1 MPSNLQTN
9 QSNSTELRPMGFT
22 APLSSRQSLSPQEVI
37 AQNAIDA
44 VGLQKYQFISDN
56 PKFYMCIGVQ
66 KYARINAMQVAKG
79 NSLAQ
84 IILPMPMQLG
94 DTQAVEYTPTDLG
107 VSAAITVGTLS
118 SGYNALMGRDTSMG
132 GQEAYASNLGM
143 AAGGVA
149 ALALQAAG
157 NIADVMSGQSLTGQ
171 VSAITGLSINN
182 FQVLLLRGPT
192 YKRHELTWKLSPKN
206 LRESKNLKN
215 MVADINNWMAP
226 GIELGG
232 VLFSFPAVFNIEFSH
247 PQFLYRFKPS
257 VCTSCSVNYY
267 GSGTPAF
274 HKNGEPESIILRMS
288 FWELEY
294 WLAGQHARNDFYTA
308 GTLTPNMTNFT
319 AAEIFRT
326 SASLTPR
333 EQRERIDELGI

>member
-94 DTQAVEYTPTDLG
+94 DTQSVEYTPTDLG

-157 NIADVMSGQSLTGQ
+157 NVADVVSGQSLSGQ

-192 YKRHELTWKLSPKN
+192 
-206 LRESKNLKN
+206 
-215 MVADINNWMAP
+215 
-226 GIELGG
+226 
-232 VLFSFPAVFNIEFSH
+232 
-247 PQFLYRFKPS
+247 FKK
-257 VCTSCSVNYY
+257 Y
-267 GSGTPAF
+267 GS
-274 HKNGEPESIILRMS
+274 
-288 FWELEY
+288 
-294 WLAGQHARNDFYTA
+294 
-308 GTLTPNMTNFT
+308 
-319 AAEIFRT
+319 
-326 SASLTPR
+326 
-333 EQRERIDELGI
+333 